1 MHIYE
6 LNEVAR
12 RLDNIVTQAGEIA
25 MTRGEVLEEIKYLAK
40 IYKAR
45 ADRLDKEIDKQYQ
58 ELFYGKVA

>member
-6 LNEVAR
+6 LNEVTD
-12 RLDNIVTQAGEIA
+12 RLNAIVKQADDIA
-25 MTRGEVLEEIKYLAK
+25 MTREEVLEEIKYLAR

>member
-25 MTRGEVLEEIKYLAK
+25 MTRGEVLEEIKYLAN